1 MRREVQAVCLSGGTI
16 NNRFNNY
23 LRNRFEDR
31 FSGVIPKDAIL
42 RGIKKMT
49 RLFSL
54 TVKLMVKEVSP
65 ILFKCDNCDYFE
77 GNPISAV
84 CVDGIWAGFDRASS
98 KPLISISEGC
108 DSIPAS
114 RATQNRAR
122 PNSSLFRSDAVANIL
137 SAAIKSPKKV
147 IIRQENKFHIALS
160 ALRALSPALIPESW
174 SVESIFS
181 HVKGS
186 AEMDNLCSAFRDVTF
201 TLFKQD
207 IIIKRLTK
215 AMTPLLEKR
224 MHELQDTDS
233 SARRRLKRRRTRKN
247 LARRMSDKD
256 LLSQPMVV
264 SRIISYGQQEISP
277 NPIQRI
283 VGENGICWN
292 DKVLAISA
300 DSRRTLYNFYMVI
313 LQGPLTQF
321 ILATE
326 TETLRNIANWFS
338 RLGSTS

>member
-1 MRREVQAVCLSGGTI
+1 
-16 NNRFNNY
+16 
-23 LRNRFEDR
+23 
-31 FSGVIPKDAIL
+31 
-42 RGIKKMT
+42 MT

-65 ILFKCDNCDYFE
+65 ILFKCENCDYCE
-77 GNPISAV
+77 VNPIYAV
-84 CVDGIWAGFDRASS
+84 SVDGIWAGFDRASS

-108 DSIPAS
+108 DSIPAG

-122 PNSSLFRSDAVANIL
+122 PNSSLFRSDAVPIIL
-137 SAAIKSPKKV
+137 SAAIKIQKKV
-147 IIRQENKFHIALS
+147 IIQENKFHIALS
-160 ALRALSPALIPESW
+160 AFPSLSPALIPDSW
-174 SVESIFS
+174 CVEFIFS

-186 AEMDNLCSAFRDVTF
+186 AEMDNLRSAFQDVTF

-207 IIIKRLTK
+207 IIIKRLAK
-215 AMTPLLEKR
+215 AMTPLLKR
-224 MHELQDTDS
+224 MHELQDTYS
-233 SARRRLKRRRTRKN
+233 SATRSLKKRRTRKN
-247 LARRMSDKD
+247 LARRMLDKD
-256 LLSQPMVV
+256 LLLEPMVV
-264 SRIISYGQQEISP
+264 PRIISYGQQEISP
-277 NPIQRI
+277 NPIQRS

-300 DSRRTLYNFYMVI
+300 DSRRTLYNFYMLI

-338 RLGSTS
+338 RL